1 MNEEINNLA
10 EAPFKE
16 PLQDTR
22 LSPDILEIKS
32 RPDKFI
38 RRWRVADE
46 NKEVLHSEIKSYRRG
61 MKMFERLYEEY
72 GINIPEQELIIGK
85 GSKNKTNIFTVID
98 RIEGESL
105 DRIYDVSEEEQEKI
119 ENFYCG
125 LAQFYIDIY
134 QNGGD
139 FWSDFGNRQVVFGHK
154 AGEIENKVYIVDVE
168 PRYHS
173 YKPDSGLFE
182 NSLLGTILDVYTE
195 AASLEKGI
203 KPPAHF
209 QKLREK
215 YREISK
221 IIPFGRMPAGFFKE
235 IQEARPA

>member
-1 MNEEINNLA
+1 MNEKINNFD
-10 EAPFKE
+10 ETPFKE
-16 PLQDTR
+16 FLQDTR

-85 GSKNKTNIFTVID
+85 GSKNKTSIFTVID

-105 DRIYDVSEEEQEKI
+105 DKIYDVSKEEQEKI

-139 FWSDFGNRQVVFGHK
+139 FWWDFGNRQVVLGHK
-154 AGEIENKVYIVDVE
+154 AGENENKVYIVDVE
-168 PRYHS
+168 PRYYS
-173 YKPDSGLFE
+173 YEPNNPRTG
-182 NSLLGTILDVYTE
+182 NPLLYAIHDVYTE
-195 AASLEKGI
+195 AASLEKRI
-203 KPPAHF
+203 NPPAHF
-209 QKLREK
+209 KKLREK
-215 YREISK
+215 YGEISK
-221 IIPFGRMPAGFFKE
+221 IIPRDQMPAGFFKE
-235 IQEARPA
+235 IQETRPA